1 MADPLRSHDFAY
13 VHSDIPAGMT
23 IRDWRARRAADRPA
37 SDRRL
42 RLACGVAVSAA
53 VAAAWRAV
61 ARALGRPR
69 IARVRAHGGR
79 HRARRPAAPPSQG
92 TPA

>member
-1 MADPLRSHDFAY
+1 MTDSRGPHDFVY
-13 VHSDIPAGMT
+13 VHSDIPPGMT
-23 IRDWRARRAADRPA
+23 IREWRAQRAANRAA

-42 RLACGVAVSAA
+42 LLPCRIDVRAA
-53 VAAAWRAV
+53 VTAAWRAV

-79 HRARRPAAPPSQG
+79 HRAPRPATPPTQG

>member
-1 MADPLRSHDFAY
+1 MTAPRDPRDFVY
-13 VHSDIPAGMT
+13 VHSDIPPGMT
-23 IRDWRARRAADRPA
+23 IRDWRARRAANRPT
-37 SDRRL
+37 SHRPL

-53 VAAAWRAV
+53 VAGASRAV